1 MNTWTVSLW
10 GLLVVHVF
18 AFCETR
24 AWARLL
30 GMWGQGLDLILV
42 DPFQTKVFH
51 CYLCGKKV
59 LHRSSFT
66 GVDSLCLCS
75 SSCPLLPPNLT
86 VEGCFPLLSGSGWSR
101 AFQAIP
107 LQVVPFRTPV
117 VVKNDR
123 WGSELFLVFSRAA
136 VSSEEH
142 PSALWGHTC

>member
-1 MNTWTVSLW
+1 
-10 GLLVVHVF
+10 
-18 AFCETR
+18 
-24 AWARLL
+24 
-30 GMWGQGLDLILV
+30 MWGQGLDLILV

-66 GVDSLCLCS
+66 GVDSCVCVLPAALSCHQTSQLKAVSLCCLAQAG
-75 SSCPLLPPNLT
+75 P
-86 VEGCFPLLSGSGWSR
+86 G

-123 WGSELFLVFSRAA
+123 
-136 VSSEEH
+136 
-142 PSALWGHTC
+142 